1 MVRLIA
7 AAVAFACG
15 DALAVRWGWALGAV
29 ETVATVAVLTA
40 LLAGTWTAPAA
51 VRNRRAAV
59 AAARSILAMTAVGLL
74 GVGLGARAARPPP
87 LHPALAAAMAAGDG
101 PAALRATIVRAPE
114 DTGTGW
120 RFIADL
126 EAVRGHPAAGRLAVA
141 VATGEADL
149 APGDT
154 VSFPG
159 RLHPLRGTRNPGVP
173 DPTLALRALG
183 VQALAT
189 VSAAGD
195 LRREPA
201 ATGGP
206 RRLAYAVHR
215 ALRAAI
221 QRQLRGPP
229 AAFLR
234 TAVLGERRGVD
245 AEIEDGFRAAG
256 ATHVLSVS
264 GLHLAAVATLLF
276 LAVRVAAARVP
287 GLPLVVDPRAVAA
300 LASLPAIGFFTLLTG
315 EAIAT
320 ERSAV
325 MLSIGLA
332 ALVIGR
338 RARPGPT
345 IAGTALLL
353 LLGQPL
359 QLFDV
364 SFQLSVASVAG
375 IALCARGLAPAR
387 PGGASGVRQR
397 ALDWLRRFGAAT
409 LAATAAT
416 GPLVAHWFGEIAP
429 LAPLGNLALVP
440 LVELAVV
447 PIGLAGAAA
456 AAIWAPLGR
465 WPLLAAGAAARVA
478 LAIASGFRVH
488 APVWVCR
495 SPNGMETTVL
505 TGAGLLALLAAGL
518 PVRRRWLARAA
529 LGLALAAA
537 ISLVARDHVRRHR
550 RALVITFLDVGQGD
564 AAVVEAPGGAA
575 MLIDGG
581 GSRDGAFDTGAR
593 IVEPFLRARGIGRLD
608 VVALSHP
615 HPDHLN
621 GLFRILQRF
630 QVAALW
636 SSGDDGHNPEYRRLL
651 ALAAARAIPAPRPGG
666 RPLGEAW
673 LEPLAPFLDN
683 AIGPP
688 PGLSVNDAS
697 LVLRISWGRLAALF
711 PGDVE
716 ADGEGELAG
725 RPALGQTVAADL
737 LKVPHHGSRTSS
749 SDELLDAVRPRLA
762 VMSLGWRN
770 QFHFPAPEVVARYA
784 ARGIPTLRTD
794 RDGAITIALGPDGR
808 LEVACAR
815 GCPTQ
820 PLAAPSEHEP

>member
-7 AAVAFACG
+7 GAIAFAWGDVLAVQRGWAIGSVAAV
-15 DALAVRWGWALGAV
+15 
-29 ETVATVAVLTA
+29 TVVAILTA
-40 LLAGTWTAPAA
+40 LLGATCAGPARGRTRTSA
-51 VRNRRAAV
+51 VRATRW
-59 AAARSILAMTAVGLL
+59 LL
-74 GVGLGARAARPPP
+74 GTSTVGVLGVFLGARAARPPP
-87 LHPALAAAMAAGDG
+87 LHPALAAALDAADQ
-101 PAALRATIVRAPE
+101 PAALRATVARAPE
-114 DTGTGW
+114 DIGTGW

-126 EAVRGHPAAGRLAVA
+126 QAIDGHPARGRLAIS
-141 VATGEADL
+141 VATGEAEL
-149 APGDT
+149 APGDV
-154 VSFPG
+154 VSFVG
-159 RLHPLRGTRNPGVP
+159 RLHALRGTRNPGVP

-183 VQALAT
+183 VDALAAVT
-189 VSAAGD
+189 TAGD
-195 LRREPA
+195 LRRDAPA
-201 ATGGP
+201 AGGP

-221 QRQLRGPP
+221 ERALRGPP

-234 TAVLGERRGVD
+234 TAVLGERRGVGP
-245 AEIEDGFRAAG
+245 EVEDGFRAAG

-276 LAVRVAAARVP
+276 LAVRAAAARVP
-287 GLPLVVDPRAVAA
+287 GLPLRVDPRAVAA
-300 LASLPAIGFFTLLTG
+300 LASLPAIAFFTLMTG

-325 MLSIGLA
+325 MLAIGLA

-345 IAGTALLL
+345 IAGTALILL
-353 LLGQPL
+353 IGQPL

-375 IALCARGLAPAR
+375 IALCARGLALAR
-387 PGGASGVRQR
+387 RDQANGWGSRARQ
-397 ALDWLRRFGAAT
+397 WLRRFGAAT

-447 PIGLAGAAA
+447 PIGLGGAAA
-456 AAIWAPLGR
+456 GAICPPVGR
-465 WPLLAAGAAARVA
+465 WPLRVAGGAARAA
-478 LAIASGFRVH
+478 LAIAETFRLH
-488 APVWVCR
+488 APVWTCR
-495 SPNGMETTVL
+495 SPTPPETAAL
-505 TGAGLLALLAAGL
+505 TGAGLLALLALG
-518 PVRRRWLARAA
+518 RRTQRRTLALGALA
-529 LGLALAAA
+529 LGLVAAGSLA
-537 ISLVARDHVRRHR
+537 ARDHARRHA

-593 IVEPFLRARGIGRLD
+593 IVEPFLRARGIGRLE

-630 QVAALW
+630 EVGAFW
-636 SSGDDGHNPEYRRLL
+636 SSGDDGHNPEYRRLI
-651 ALAAARAIPAPRPGG
+651 AQAVARAIPTPSPRG
-666 RPLGEAW
+666 RALGHAW
-673 LEPLAPFLDN
+673 IEPLAPFLDGRI
-683 AIGPP
+683 APP
-688 PGLSVNDAS
+688 AGLSVNDAS
-697 LVLRISWGRLAALF
+697 LVLRVAFAQQAVLF
-711 PGDVE
+711 PGDLE

-725 RPALGQTVAADL
+725 EMSLGQTIRADL

-749 SDELLDAVRPRLA
+749 SDELLDAVHPRVA
-762 VMSLGWRN
+762 VISLGWRN
-770 QFHFPAPEVVARYA
+770 QFHFPAPEVLARYA
-784 ARGIPTLRTD
+784 ARGVQTLRTD
-794 RDGAITIALGPDGR
+794 RDGAVTVALGPDGSIEIR
-808 LEVACAR
+808 CAR

-820 PLAAPSEHEP
+820 PMAAPSEQ